1 MRSYVRSFKCENVNV
16 RSVRNED
23 CESGYVR
30 SRPYIPICEPEGRD
44 RVEKENP
51 YHPTKEAGDT
61 PELGSDQTDVSK
73 HESAVFSDFFSDG
86 LIDTFIG
93 MDFGSK
99 SWNLKSGIWVKK
111 NFNYFQCRVPTLD
124 LGSS

>member
-1 MRSYVRSFKCENVNV
+1 MRSYVRTFKCENVNV

-51 YHPTKEAGDT
+51 DGAQCFSQLAGGDLLPIKSETTMGDT
-61 PELGSDQTDVSK
+61 VYYFYTQISKYLG
-73 HESAVFSDFFSDG
+73 
-86 LIDTFIG
+86 
-93 MDFGSK
+93 
-99 SWNLKSGIWVKK
+99 
-111 NFNYFQCRVPTLD
+111 
-124 LGSS
+124 